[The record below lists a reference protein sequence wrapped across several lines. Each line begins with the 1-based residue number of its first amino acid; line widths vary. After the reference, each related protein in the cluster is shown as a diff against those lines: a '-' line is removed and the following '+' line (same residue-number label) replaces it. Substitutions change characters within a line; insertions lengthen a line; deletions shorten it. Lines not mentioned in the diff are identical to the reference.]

1 MDQARRTP
9 LYPVYEEYGAR
20 VIEYAGWLMPVQFS
34 GINAEHKAV
43 RTGAGVF
50 DVSHMG
56 ELKVTGRG
64 ALEFLQFLLTNDCA
78 RLTPGRV
85 MYSPVCYPGGG
96 CVDDIL
102 LYMLAPDDYLLVVN
116 AANTAKDLAWLLGNK
131 QGYEVEITD
140 VSASFA
146 QLALQ
151 GPLAAEIL
159 RELADGDLLNLG
171 YYRFAAE
178 AIVAGVKCL
187 VSRTGYTG
195 EDGFEFYTAPE
206 NAIPLWHALMADGR
220 AVPVGLGA
228 RDTLRLEAG
237 MPLYGHEIS
246 PEITPIEAGL
256 SRFVAAGK
264 QDFIGCE
271 TLRTQLASGPPRR
284 LIGLELDTRGVP
296 RAECPVWLNGR
307 QVGFVTSGTL
317 SPWTGRPLAMALV
330 EAGAA
335 EPESGFAIRIR
346 DKDQAAHRVTLPFY
360 RRRKD

>member
-56 ELKVTGRG
+56 ELRVTGRG
-64 ALEFLQFLLTNDCA
+64 ALEFLQFVLTNDCA

-131 QGYEVEITD
+131 QGYEVEIAD
-140 VSASFA
+140 VSAGFA

-151 GPLAAEIL
+151 GPLAPEIL
-159 RELADGDLLNLG
+159 RELADGDLLSLG

-178 AIVAGVKCL
+178 ATVAGVRCL

-206 NAIPLWHALMADGR
+206 NAIPLWRALLSDGR

-256 SRFVAAGK
+256 SRFVAVGK
-264 QDFIGCE
+264 QDFIGSE
-271 TLRTQLASGPPRR
+271 TLRAQLASGPPRR
-284 LIGLELDTRGVP
+284 LIGLELDARGVP
-296 RAECPVWLNGR
+296 RAECPVLLNGC

-346 DKDQAAHRVTLPFY
+346 DKDLAAHRVALPFY
-360 RRRKD
+360 RRRKG